1 MTAVSRA
8 RRADAGYSR
17 PISPTERGYLAGA
30 LVTPPM
36 AIQVCVEGQGGVT
49 AEELRRAVAAASD
62 ACPGARLVKRGNRW
76 VDSGIAPPV
85 VEADGT
91 ALDRRAF
98 DTPGSELLSRPFTPV
113 KGPNCEALLLS
124 GDPATIV
131 FRAFHAVMDGKGVM
145 TWAQEVFRALRG
157 EQPVGAPSVETETG
171 FIKRFGTSAA
181 APGPAPGC
189 RSPFDRLPAAPEGD
203 YAAAPGVPWLWR
215 RRTVEGNHNALVART
230 AAAMC
235 ALMPQEDCRF
245 MVPVNIRRHDPSVAS
260 TANLSL
266 PLFVDVPAGGDRAQ
280 IQGLLLRAM
289 FERQELSSAGAFPVT
304 SSGMAPTLG
313 AARATREHRAAYPC
327 TLVISDLGKVDLD
340 ALSGGGF
347 TAATAYSL
355 PMHVPYAPAFLTV
368 YQPPGRTE
376 ISLSCRNE
384 PDMGAKA
391 DALLDLIEEEL
402 TGPPTRTG

>member
-36 AIQVCVEGQGGVT
+36 AIQIFVEGEGAVT
-49 AEELRRAVAAASD
+49 ADELRRAVVVASE

-76 VDSGIAPPV
+76 ADSGITPPV
-85 VEADGT
+85 LEVDGA
-91 ALDRRAF
+91 ALDRRTF
-98 DTPGSELLSRPFTPV
+98 DTAGSEVLRRPFSPV
-113 KGPNCEALLLS
+113 KGPNCEVLLLS
-124 GDPATIV
+124 GEPATIV

-157 EQPVGAPSVETETG
+157 EEPVGAPSTETESG
-171 FIKRFGTSAA
+171 VVKRFGTGAP
-181 APGPAPGC
+181 APGPAPEC
-189 RSPFDRLPAAPEGD
+189 PNPFDRLPAGRDTGD
-203 YAAAPGVPWLWR
+203 ASDVPWLWR
-215 RRTVEGNHNALVART
+215 RRTVEGNHNAVVART
-230 AAAMC
+230 AAALC
-235 ALMPQEDCRF
+235 ALLPDEDCRF
-245 MVPVNIRRHDPSVAS
+245 MVPVNIRRHDPSLAS

-266 PLFVDVPAGGDRAQ
+266 PLFVDVPAGADRAQ
-280 IQGLLLRAM
+280 IQGRLLRAM
-289 FERQELSSAGAFPVT
+289 FERQELSSIGAFPVT

-313 AARATREHRAAYPC
+313 AARATREHRETYPC
-327 TLVISDLGKVDLD
+327 TLVVSDLGKVDLD

-376 ISLSCRNE
+376 IGLSCRNE
-384 PDMGAKA
+384 PGMAARA
-391 DALLDLIEEEL
+391 DALLDLIAEEL
-402 TGPPTRTG
+402 TGLPARTG